1 MRAVRYHPEAR
12 AEFLHEVEYYA
23 DISTRLAELYDKAVH
38 AAEMPAAAN
47 PEAWP
52 KHRMK
57 TRRVID
63 RRFKFSLVYLHND
76 HEIYVVAIASMRRR
90 PGYWTRRVRDV

>member
-1 MRAVRYHPEAR
+1 VRTVRYHPEAR

-23 DISTRLAELYDKAVH
+23 AISTRLAELYDMAVH
-38 AAEMPAAAN
+38 TAEMQATAT

-52 KHRMK
+52 KCGLL

-63 RRFKFSLVYLHND
+63 RRFNFSLVYLHSED
-76 HEIYVVAIASMRRR
+76 EIYVVAVAPTNRR
-90 PGYWTRRVRDV
+90 PGYWRRRVRDV